1 MVMRKLA
8 STSSPEMTIS
18 VEGDVIKIVIK
29 SLVMTREENIKLG
42 EEYESDMRG
51 VTLNVSLS
59 HTQERSCSV
68 GLH

>member
-59 HTQERSCSV
+59 HRRGHV
-68 GLH
+68 L